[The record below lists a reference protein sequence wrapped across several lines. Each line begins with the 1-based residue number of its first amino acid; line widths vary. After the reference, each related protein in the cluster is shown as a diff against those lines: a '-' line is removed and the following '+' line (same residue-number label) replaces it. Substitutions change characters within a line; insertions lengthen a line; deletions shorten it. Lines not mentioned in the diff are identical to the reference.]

1 MTCNVDEIFKRIL
14 STCNIKNLKELSLFF
29 GYKENWASNTRTRGV
44 IPWEICLKVA
54 IEHNLSMDY
63 LLFGGANNSNS
74 LDVNK
79 LKLSITEGLFYTIQA
94 ELISLKN
101 GVKISTV
108 TNAITNEII
117 ENNEIETT
125 GEVNKATKTV

>member
-1 MTCNVDEIFKRIL
+1 MNCNVDEIFKRIL
-14 STCNIKNLKELSLFF
+14 SACNLKNLKEISLFF
-29 GYKENWASNTRTRGV
+29 GYKENWASNTRTRNV

-63 LLFGGANNSNS
+63 LLFGETSTSNS
-74 LDVNK
+74 LNVNE

-94 ELISLKN
+94 DLMTLN
-101 GVKISTV
+101 DGVKISTI

-117 ENNEIETT
+117 ENNDIKTT
-125 GEVNKATKTV
+125 EEVKKTTKVL